1 MITTFLQ
8 HLKKEDDTCSNL
20 SKKEAVM
27 FKGSI
32 VAIVTPFKRGKVD
45 EKAFGD
51 LIEWHLAQGTNAI
64 VPCGT
69 TGESATLDYKEHYR
83 VIDLA
88 VKIVNRRVPV
98 IAGTGANSTDETIEI
113 TKHAKKSGADAV
125 LLVAPYY
132 NKPTQE
138 GLYRHYKAVAR
149 AVNIPIVLYNVP
161 GRTAVNILPTTVA
174 RLAEIKN
181 IVAIKEASADMKQVS
196 QIIRLCGDR
205 ITVISGDDF
214 TTLPLL
220 ALGGKGVISVSA
232 NVDPKD
238 VSMMCAL
245 WLEGQYEEALK
256 LHYRLEPLNTAM
268 FLETNPIPV
277 KTALAMM
284 GKIKEEFRLPLC
296 EMAPANKEK
305 LKKTLKDLRLI

>member
-1 MITTFLQ
+1 
-8 HLKKEDDTCSNL
+8 
-20 SKKEAVM
+20 M
-27 FKGSI
+27 FRGSI

-45 EKAFGD
+45 EKALGD
-51 LIEWHLAQGTNAI
+51 LIEWHISQGTNAI

-83 VIDLA
+83 VIDFT
-88 VKIVNRRVPV
+88 VKTVNKKVPV

-113 TKHAKKSGADAV
+113 TKHAKKSGANAA

-138 GLYRHYKAVAR
+138 GIYRHYKTVAEK
-149 AVNIPIVLYNVP
+149 VDIPIVLYNVP

-174 RLAEIKN
+174 RLAELSN
-181 IVAIKEASADMKQVS
+181 IVAIKEASGDMKQVS
-196 QIIRLCGDR
+196 EIIRLCGDK

-232 NVDPKD
+232 NVTPKM
-238 VSMMCAL
+238 VSQMCSL
-245 WLEGQYEEALK
+245 WLKGQYEKAREI
-256 LHYRLEPLNTAM
+256 HYRLEPLNAAM
-268 FLETNPIPV
+268 FIETNPIPV

-284 GKIKEEFRLPLC
+284 GKIQEEFRLPLC
-296 EMAPANKEK
+296 EMSQGNKDK
-305 LKKTLKDLRLI
+305 LRKVMTDLKLI